1 MLQKIFAK
9 LKRYLQITLQSYF
22 SGIIFL
28 CLPPELELALVMPA
42 YLHASQL
49 PILAW
54 AATTSDI

>member
-9 LKRYLQITLQSYF
+9 LKSRYYF

-54 AATTSDI
+54 PATTSDI

>member
-1 MLQKIFAK
+1 M
-9 LKRYLQITLQSYF
+9 QITLQSYF